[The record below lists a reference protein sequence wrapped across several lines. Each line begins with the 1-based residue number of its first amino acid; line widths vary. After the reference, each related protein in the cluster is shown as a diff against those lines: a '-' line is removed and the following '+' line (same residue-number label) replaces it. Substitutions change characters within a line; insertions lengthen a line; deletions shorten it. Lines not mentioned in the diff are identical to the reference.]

1 MRPGAVCSVGDMFTP
16 EEGESEPEWVTT
28 ERKHFSEYRDLNKV
42 CIVPFIRTNITMKS
56 VKVWVK
62 TEPLLTTPKRT
73 GSKKGVVT
81 AEFKKQTKKPC
92 LREGEAWARYQSVT
106 MGRHGPGARRSRGG
120 RRGLCIVFRNP
131 SLLKVNLFIL

>member
-92 LREGEAWARYQSVT
+92 LREGAAWARYRSVT
-106 MGRHGPGARRSRGG
+106 WGG
-120 RRGLCIVFRNP
+120 MVPVPVGLGEGGVA
-131 SLLKVNLFIL
+131 SVLSSEILHCSK